1 MIFFNI
7 MVYYLLTLILKP
19 KILGMQRLF
28 AIDMRN
34 TLTERLE
41 IAWVYNFENLV
52 DVQPLVREGHQESA
66 SVPEEA
72 LRFAG
77 SGGQPQIMVNG
88 NTDMI
93 YVNLPPPEAA
103 SNAPHLLWGFKDE
116 PNGTSPNVVFKIP
129 QSLSNF
135 AMFETNNGPIFADT
149 TKRRKNGWNQ
159 SFRLSKITDKASL
172 WGVSTN
178 KKLILKI
185 NPDEGTVIEDI
196 NLDSLLNMT
205 SSIVTSKL
213 MVARNTENGQD
224 ILVFGVQASS
234 SNDKKKNRN
243 SSDSLSSSTE
253 NYVVSLIDK
262 KVNWVIATPN
272 NREVRGQIAG
282 IQTSANGS
290 DMLVVFTSD
299 SDESEIFALKFD

>member
-1 MIFFNI
+1 MI
-7 MVYYLLTLILKP
+7 LILKP
-19 KILGMQRLF
+19 EILGMQRLF
-28 AIDMRN
+28 AIDMKN
-34 TLTERLE
+34 ALTERLE
-41 IAWVYNFENLV
+41 IAWVYNFERLV

-66 SVPEEA
+66 SVLEEA
-72 LRFAG
+72 LQFAG
-77 SGGQPQIMVNG
+77 SGGQPQIMVNS

-116 PNGTSPNVVFKIP
+116 PNGTSPNLVFKIP
-129 QSLSNF
+129 QSLSDF
-135 AMFETNNGPIFADT
+135 AMFETNNGQSFADT
-149 TKRRKNGWNQ
+149 TKRRKNSWNQ
-159 SFRLSKITDKASL
+159 SFRLSKNTDKASL

-185 NPDEGTVIEDI
+185 NPDDGTVIEDI

-224 ILVFGVQASS
+224 ILVFGIQASS
-234 SNDKKKNRN
+234 SNDKKKNGN

>member
-1 MIFFNI
+1 M
-7 MVYYLLTLILKP
+7 KP
-19 KILGMQRLF
+19 EILGMQRLF

-34 TLTERLE
+34 VLTERLE

-52 DVQPLVREGHQESA
+52 DVHPLVREGHQESA
-66 SVPEEA
+66 SVLEEA
-72 LRFAG
+72 VRFAG
-77 SGGQPQIMVNG
+77 SGGQPQIMVNS

>member
-1 MIFFNI
+1 MI
-7 MVYYLLTLILKP
+7 LILKP
-19 KILGMQRLF
+19 EILGMQRLF

-66 SVPEEA
+66 SVLEEA

-77 SGGQPQIMVNG
+77 SGGQPQIMVNS

-159 SFRLSKITDKASL
+159 SFRLSKNTDKASL

-185 NPDEGTVIEDI
+185 NPDDGTVIEDI

-234 SNDKKKNRN
+234 SNDEKKNRN

-262 KVNWVIATPN
+262 KVNWVMATPN